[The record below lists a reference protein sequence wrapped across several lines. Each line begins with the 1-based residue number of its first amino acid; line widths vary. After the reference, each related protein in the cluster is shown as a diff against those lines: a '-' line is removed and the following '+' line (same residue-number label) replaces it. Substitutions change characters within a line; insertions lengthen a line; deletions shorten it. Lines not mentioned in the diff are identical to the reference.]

1 MKILKQFFTATLITV
16 TILIIGVITA
26 YLLVS
31 NTTMITWITRGV
43 EQAAGSQISY
53 GLDGRITR
61 TLSPVLSM
69 NDFVFEDENKS
80 FKLKTSSLKI
90 QVNLPGLLFG
100 RLEIPVLAL
109 GDTRVELK
117 ESDAAERKKPLESL
131 PVIPVFGDIQISQI
145 SLISENKEFNL
156 SSMNIKEFS
165 VRIKPDETDKM
176 LLTLKTELEGN
187 IFDVSTTIP
196 DIQTILESQK
206 LPFSLSIKDDVSHI
220 SSDGLID
227 FSSTPP
233 FIEASVQA
241 DASKLPAFLSGTL
254 DPVTKIKLSTKL
266 SGSYQH
272 LNLQECQ
279 FDAKTVNDL
288 DIKIAGQLDLI
299 NNDSDLNP
307 ENIDLSLIFAA
318 PDTRSARMFFWDS
331 IPEFGAIKGRVKIHS
346 KKGDPSLENIV
357 VTTRDRSG
365 IKVDLSGRIARFP
378 LDPDS
383 SNTGYDLDV
392 TMTAEKTSLMGERVG
407 IALSI
412 EDPLN
417 LTYRIQGD
425 TQALQ
430 LNNIDFSAEKKDG
443 DQISATGK
451 ILFGDWD
458 KADPMESIDMLV
470 NVKNHNTQTLGSI
483 IGKELPELGAIKA
496 KARIHT
502 VSQIHRIDDI
512 QVQVGKAK
520 PLLIKAT
527 GSADKIIFFPELSL
541 EEIKLLV
548 TASGNDTADLTE
560 LFSLE
565 KPIPSM
571 GSFKASAKITGNH
584 QELGAS
590 ELSFM
595 SDLRD
600 KDRTLIDLDISGQ
613 FKDFS
618 KIDSLSLNTRIK
630 AVDLRTIG
638 VLFDQNW
645 PAVGPV
651 ELNSLMEKEGEKF
664 KFKTTMTVDEIEIKA
679 TNSVFFLNTP
689 MRISGTIEAEN
700 FLLPDLADIENDD
713 QCKEEDSGLYLF
725 SREPMNFDWLE
736 KTDID
741 LIIDIKSFNK
751 EKSRFESAY
760 FKVDLESGR
769 LSILPAKLN
778 FPKGRLELDVRFN
791 MQNELKFHIEA
802 SGKEINP
809 YQALSEDQAKLKD
822 IFDADIDIDIDI
834 TSYGL
839 SQHELASNLDGNVY
853 MIIKNGRLRKEL
865 LHLLF
870 VDLIGWTFSKTVGKK
885 YINIDCGVID
895 LKIKK
900 GMVTTDAFFL
910 SGENMTAAGEGTID
924 LSNEQ
929 IDYVFLPKK
938 RSALLFGDQ
947 PVKVRGS
954 LKNPSVTAIPWR
966 SAVTTYG
973 SLIFSPYLFAGQV
986 VVGLVINVFKKK
998 SNESACVEYERKRE
1012 QEPTSDAP
1020 STP

>member
-1 MKILKQFFTATLITV
+1 MKILKQFFTATLIII

-31 NTTMITWITRGV
+31 DTTLITWITRGV
-43 EQAAGSQISY
+43 EHAAGSRISY
-53 GLDGRITR
+53 GTDGRITR

-80 FKLKTSSLKI
+80 LKFNTSSLKI

-117 ESDAAERKKPLESL
+117 KSDATERKKPLESL
-131 PVIPVFGDIQISQI
+131 PIIPTFGDIQISQI

-165 VRIKPDETDKM
+165 VKIKPDETDKL
-176 LLTLKTELEGN
+176 LLTLQTELAGN
-187 IFDVSTTIP
+187 TFDVSTTLPVIH
-196 DIQTILESQK
+196 TILESQK
-206 LPFSLSIKDDVSHI
+206 LPFSLTINNEVSHI

-233 FIEASVQA
+233 LIETRVQA
-241 DASKLPAFLSGTL
+241 NAAKVPAFFSETL
-254 DPVTKIKLSTKL
+254 DPVTKIQLSTQI
-266 SGSYQH
+266 SGNYKH

-279 FDAKTVNDL
+279 IDVKTVNGL

-299 NNDSDLNP
+299 NNDSGLNP
-307 ENIDLSLIFAA
+307 ENINLSLIFAA
-318 PDTRSARMFFWDS
+318 PDTRSARLFFWDS

-357 VTTRDRSG
+357 VTTRDKGG
-365 IKVDLSGRIARFP
+365 IQVDLKGRIARFP
-378 LDPDS
+378 LDPDRS
-383 SNTGYDLDV
+383 ITGYDLDV
-392 TMTAEKTSLMGERVG
+392 IMTAEKISLMGERVG
-407 IALSI
+407 LDLPI

-430 LNNIDFSAEKKDG
+430 LNNIDFSAGKKDG

-458 KADPMESIDMLV
+458 KADPTESVDMLV
-470 NVKNHNTQTLGSI
+470 NVKNYNTQTLGSI

-496 KARIHT
+496 NARLHT

-512 QVQVGKAK
+512 QVQVGKAE

-527 GSADKIIFFPELSL
+527 GSADKIIFFPETSI
-541 EEIKLLV
+541 EGVTLLA
-548 TASGNDTADLTE
+548 TAAGEDTAALTDI
-560 LFSLE
+560 FSLE
-565 KPIPSM
+565 TVIPSM
-571 GSFKASAKITGNH
+571 GSFKASAKITEN
-584 QELGAS
+584 QQKLGAS
-590 ELSFM
+590 ELSFK

-600 KDRTLIDLDISGQ
+600 KGRTLIDLDINGQ

-645 PAVGPV
+645 PAIGPV
-651 ELNSLMEKEGEKF
+651 ELNSLMKKEGEKLN
-664 KFKTTMTVDEIEIKA
+664 FKTTMTVDEIEIKA

-689 MRISGTIEAEN
+689 LRISGTIQAEN
-700 FLLPDLADIENDD
+700 FFFPGLADIEKKDD
-713 QCKEEDSGLYLF
+713 SKEEESDLYLF
-725 SREPMNFDWLE
+725 SRTPMNFDWLE

-741 LIIDIKSFNK
+741 LIVDIKSFDK
-751 EKSRFESAY
+751 EKSRFKSAY
-760 FKVDLESGR
+760 FKVDLESGH

-778 FPKGRLELDVRFN
+778 FPRGNLELNVRFN
-791 MQNELKFHIEA
+791 TQNELKFNIEA
-802 SGKEINP
+802 FGKEINP
-809 YQALSEDQAKLKD
+809 YQALAADQSKIKD
-822 IFDADIDIDIDI
+822 TFDADIDIDINI

-853 MIIKNGRLRKEL
+853 MIIKNGKLRKEL

-870 VDLIGWTFSKTVGKK
+870 VDFVGWTLDKTAGKK

-895 LKIKK
+895 YKIKK

-910 SGENMTAAGEGTID
+910 SGDNMTVAGKGTID

-938 RSALLFGDQ
+938 KSVLSFGPE
-947 PVKVRGS
+947 PVKLRGS
-954 LKNPSVTAIPWR
+954 LKNPSVTAIPWK
-966 SAVTTYG
+966 SAVITYG

-986 VVGLVINVFKKK
+986 VIGLVTDIFKKK
-998 SNESACVEYERKRE
+998 SEQSACMEYEKKHE
-1012 QEPTSDAP
+1012 QEQSSADP

>member
-1 MKILKQFFTATLITV
+1 MKILKHFFTATLIIM
-16 TILIIGVITA
+16 TILIIGIITA

-31 NTTMITWITRGV
+31 NTTMIAWITRGV
-43 EQAAGSQISY
+43 EHAAGSQISY

-69 NDFVFEDENKS
+69 NDFVFEDELKS
-80 FKLKTSSLKI
+80 LKFNTSSLKI
-90 QVNLPGLLFG
+90 QVNLQGLLFG

-117 ESDAAERKKPLESL
+117 KNDATEGKKPLESL
-131 PVIPVFGDIQISQI
+131 PIIPTFGDIQISQI
-145 SLISENKEFNL
+145 SLISENKAFNL

-165 VRIKPDETDKM
+165 VKIKPDETDKL
-176 LLTLKTELEGN
+176 LLTLQTELAGN
-187 IFDVSTTIP
+187 TFDVSATLP
-196 DIQTILESQK
+196 VIQTILESQK
-206 LPFSLSIKDDVSHI
+206 LPFSLTINNDVSHI

-241 DASKLPAFLSGTL
+241 NAAKVPAFLSATL
-254 DPVTKIKLSTKL
+254 DPVRKIQLLTQI
-266 SGSYQH
+266 SGNYKH
-272 LNLQECQ
+272 LNLKECQ
-279 FDAKTVNDL
+279 LDVKTVNEL

-299 NNDSDLNP
+299 NNDSGLNP
-307 ENIDLSLIFAA
+307 ENINLSLKFAA

-357 VTTRDRSG
+357 VTTRDKSG
-365 IKVDLSGRIARFP
+365 IKVDLKGRIASFP
-378 LDPDS
+378 LDSDR
-383 SNTGYDLDV
+383 SNTGYDLNV
-392 TMTAEKTSLMGERVG
+392 TMTAEKTSIMGERVG
-407 IALSI
+407 LDLPID
-412 EDPLN
+412 DPLN
-417 LTYRIQGD
+417 LIYRIQGD
-425 TQALQ
+425 SQALQ

-451 ILFGDWD
+451 ILFGDWG

-483 IGKELPELGAIKA
+483 IGKELPELVAIKA
-496 KARIHT
+496 NARIHT
-502 VSQIHRIDDI
+502 VSQIHKIDDI
-512 QVQVGKAK
+512 QVQVGQVK

-548 TASGNDTADLTE
+548 TASGNDTAALTE

-584 QELGAS
+584 QKLGAS
-590 ELSFM
+590 ELSFI

-600 KDRTLIDLDISGQ
+600 KDKTLIDLDISGQ

-630 AVDLRTIG
+630 AFDLRTIG
-638 VLFDQNW
+638 VLFNQNW
-645 PAVGPV
+645 PAIGPV
-651 ELNSLMEKEGEKF
+651 ELNSLIKKEGEKF
-664 KFKTTMTVDEIEIKA
+664 KFKTTMTANEIEIKA
-679 TNSVFFLNTP
+679 DNSVIFLNNSP
-689 MRISGTIEAEN
+689 HISGNIQAEN
-700 FLLPDLADIENDD
+700 FFFPDLADIKKEDD
-713 QCKEEDSGLYLF
+713 LKKDDSDPYFF
-725 SREPMNFDWLE
+725 SRAPMNFDWLE

-769 LSILPAKLN
+769 LSISPGKLN
-778 FPKGRLELDVRFN
+778 FPKGKLEFDARFN
-791 MQNELKFHIEA
+791 MQNEFKFNIEA
-802 SGKEINP
+802 SGKGLDP
-809 YQALSEDQAKLKD
+809 YKSLAAGQSKIKD
-822 IFDADIDIDIDI
+822 TFDADIDIDIDI

-839 SQHELASNLDGNVY
+839 SEHELASNLDGNVY
-853 MIIKNGRLRKEL
+853 MIIKNGKVRKEL
-865 LHLLF
+865 LNLLF
-870 VDLIGWTFSKTVGKK
+870 VDLIGWTFSKTVGEK

-895 LKIKK
+895 YKIKK

-910 SGENMTAAGEGTID
+910 SGDNMTVAGKGTID

-938 RSALLFGDQ
+938 RSPLSFGPE

-954 LKNPSVTAIPWR
+954 LKNPSVTVIPWK
-966 SAVTTYG
+966 SAAVTYG

-986 VVGLVINVFKKK
+986 IVGLVTNIFKKK
-998 SNESACVEYERKRE
+998 SEKSACVEYERKRD
-1012 QEPTSDAP
+1012 QGKTSDAP